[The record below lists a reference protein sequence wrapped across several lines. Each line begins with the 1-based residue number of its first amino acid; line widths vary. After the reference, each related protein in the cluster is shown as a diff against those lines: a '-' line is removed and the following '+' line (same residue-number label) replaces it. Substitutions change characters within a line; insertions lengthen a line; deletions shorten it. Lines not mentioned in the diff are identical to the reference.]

1 MVLAGP
7 YTPTLHH
14 YNECES
20 RGDYCND
27 VVAQAQI
34 CLQMTGDLRH
44 TQIVK
49 ALTDCVRGHGVRL
62 YRVK

>member
-1 MVLAGP
+1 M
-7 YTPTLHH
+7 LHH
-14 YNECES
+14 FNEFECW
-20 RGDYCND
+20 GDFCND

-44 TQIVK
+44 TLIVK

-62 YRVK
+62 CRVK